1 MSATIG
7 SDSICTYMG
16 KFISAIPI
24 AAHVYVHTYYEMYM
38 YTTLS
43 RDIFRVSHNGI
54 FSKDSIFMVSVD
66 TSENYMHNCSMH
78 NGYDC

>member
-1 MSATIG
+1 
-7 SDSICTYMG
+7 MG
-16 KFISAIPI
+16 KFISVIPI
-24 AAHVYVHTYYEMYM
+24 AAHVHVHTYYEMYM

-66 TSENYMHNCSMH
+66 TSENYMHNCSVH